1 MGVRRLL
8 GMSHEERRRSPRI
21 RCRLRCTLRR
31 GRRRVRARVLDVSE
45 GGLCVLS
52 PVPLQPKQTLVVQ
65 IDVPPRGPVE
75 VEAIAWHVRQ
85 VKTGSSGRKA
95 YSIGMIL
102 SKAGPGFETLLPG
115 GSEAS
120 GAWAADALAE
130 KLGDMAGREGAAGNP
145 SSSQDAPEVTALEE
159 DALSADELD
168 GVDLDLLSP
177 SELQNLAQA
186 PPSSEPWAPGPD
198 DTLKLFRIR
207 VKAHAGPRTRTLTL
221 GAVSAS
227 EAEVLAGRELGD
239 DWQILEV
246 TPA

>member
-8 GMSHEERRRSPRI
+8 GISHEERRQSPRI

-52 PVPLQPKQTLVVQ
+52 PVSLHPKQTLVVQ
-65 IDVPPRGPVE
+65 IEVPPRGPVE

-85 VKTGSSGRKA
+85 VKAGSSGRKA
-95 YSIGMIL
+95 FSIGMIL
-102 SKAGPGFETLLPG
+102 SKAGPGFEILLPG

-130 KLGDMAGREGAAGNP
+130 KLEDLTGQEAAAGLQP
-145 SSSQDAPEVTALEE
+145 SAQDPPEEMALEE
-159 DALSADELD
+159 DALSAAELD

-177 SELQNLAQA
+177 AELQDLAQA
-186 PPSSEPWAPGPD
+186 TPSSEPWTPGPD

-221 GAVSAS
+221 GAVSAT
-227 EAEVLAGRELGD
+227 EAETLAGRELGD